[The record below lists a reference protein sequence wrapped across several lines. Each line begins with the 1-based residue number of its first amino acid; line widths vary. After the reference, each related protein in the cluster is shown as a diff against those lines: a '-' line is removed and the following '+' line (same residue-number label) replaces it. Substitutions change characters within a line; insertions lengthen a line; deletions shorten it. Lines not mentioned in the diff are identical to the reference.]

1 MSAQLAGERADA
13 QEAAPPAMRR
23 RRRLTARQ
31 RNAIVFGIIGLAFLI
46 PLRGLLR
53 SQGPPME
60 EGFMLVFPERLL
72 HGDLPNRDFLHL
84 YGPGSLWALAGVYKV
99 FGTSLTAE
107 RLVALLQQI
116 GVVMGVYALA
126 RHWGRTVALPCALIS
141 LVIIV
146 PPIGLTALG
155 WVGGVALALPG
166 VVDVDVDVAGV
177 AHAGGDE
184 QVGGVADVLVGDLAG
199 EEVPA
204 VPAHGRGGGDGLGG
218 LGGERCGKEKCESK
232 CA

>member
-1 MSAQLAGERADA
+1 MSAQLAGERAA
-13 QEAAPPAMRR
+13 EPGTSAPPAPKR
-23 RRRLTARQ
+23 RRRLTPRQ
-31 RNAIVFGIIGLAFLI
+31 RNAIGFGIIALAFLI

-72 HGDLPNRDFLHL
+72 NGDLPNRDFLHL
-84 YGPGSLWALAGVYKV
+84 YGPGSLWVLAGVFKA

-155 WVGGVALALPG
+155 WVGGVALGLLGLAVALEGRRIDDPRR
-166 VVDVDVDVAGV
+166 AGRY
-177 AHAGGDE
+177 ALLDRKSTRLNSSHS
-184 QVGGVADVLVGDLAG
+184 QISY
-199 EEVPA
+199 A
-204 VPAHGRGGGDGLGG
+204 V
-218 LGGERCGKEKCESK
+218 
-232 CA
+232 

>member
-1 MSAQLAGERADA
+1 MSAQLAGARADTQA
-13 QEAAPPAMRR
+13 PAPPAARR
-23 RRRLTARQ
+23 GRGLTPRQ
-31 RNAIVFGIIGLAFLI
+31 RNAIVLGIIALAFLI

-72 HGDLPNRDFLHL
+72 NGDLPNRDFLHL
-84 YGPGSLWALAGVYKV
+84 YGPGSLWALAGVFKAL
-99 FGTSLTAE
+99 GTSLTVE

-116 GVVMGVYALA
+116 GVVLGVYALA

-155 WVGGVALALPG
+155 WVGGGALGLLGLAVALEGRRVSDPRRAGRYAL
-166 VVDVDVDVAGV
+166 
-177 AHAGGDE
+177 
-184 QVGGVADVLVGDLAG
+184 L
-199 EEVPA
+199 
-204 VPAHGRGGGDGLGG
+204 GGG
-218 LGGERCGKEKCESK
+218 
-232 CA
+232 